1 MDMVQGGRVKSLK
14 EFRWEP
20 LYDTYT
26 ITAGALTALS
36 NMFFATPVSGTKTK
50 NETNM
55 TNAGVLP
62 APQVFR
68 CFGIRAEAYV
78 TKNTDIAILSKLC
91 MDSYIRFF
99 VGTKDYITI
108 PLNAIASKVYQV
120 IDGADSKVGATPQA
134 LASLGAPAACGYKLP
149 KNGFI
154 DILSL
159 ENFGIEWILNT
170 TVTLNE
176 NLDLKVYLEGFR
188 GVEVR

>member
-1 MDMVQGGRVKSLK
+1 
-14 EFRWEP
+14 

-26 ITAGALTALS
+26 IGAAALTSLS
-36 NMFFATPVSGTKTK
+36 NMFFSTPISGTKTK

-55 TNAGVLP
+55 SNAGVLP
-62 APQVFR
+62 SPQVFR
-68 CFGIRAEAYV
+68 CFGIKAEAYV
-78 TKNTDIAILSKLC
+78 TKNTDITILAKLC

-108 PLNAIASKVYQV
+108 PFGAISGKVYQV
-120 IDGADSKVGATPQA
+120 IDGLNSTAGADQA
-134 LASLGAPAACGYKLP
+134 LSSFGAPSAAGYKLP

-159 ENFGIEWILNT
+159 ENFGVEWILNT
-170 TVTLNE
+170 SVTLNA
-176 NLDLKVYLEGFR
+176 NLDIKIYLEGFR